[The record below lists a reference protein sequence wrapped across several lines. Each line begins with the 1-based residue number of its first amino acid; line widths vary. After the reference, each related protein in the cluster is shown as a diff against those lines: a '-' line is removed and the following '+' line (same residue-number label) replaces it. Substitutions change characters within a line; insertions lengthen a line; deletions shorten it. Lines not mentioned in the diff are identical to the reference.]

1 MKLKEFIDAG
11 YSYTADW
18 TTTTHKKG
26 KPATDKIISLSKSV
40 AEIPMHTTDSKTKT
54 EITYN
59 LFDRNGKPMAKH
71 LSKENADKFIA
82 KLKTPEKPTI
92 KISVVGVV
100 VSGTDDTYKIRDV
113 ELPLTKE
120 DMWLLKNANK
130 YSITRIDTVV
140 GFTAINEAVFGNK
153 SGIDFK
159 KMPTADVL
167 LKLNDL
173 AKSFK
178 QDHIYNIGNLTKYV
192 VNSPII
198 NKLADYKL
206 KIYPLNIE
214 NVNMLLKNASPTDA
228 INSYTQSK
236 HFDKDDAYVTL
247 VDNTLE
253 SFDTTGVE
261 KACFGSLH
269 FESHVLHDYLHIKA
283 YQEHAIKLNCKKT
296 LDKQDQHNKSDKIKQ
311 NVNNLSCQDLQ
322 DIYEEIIKATKNAKA
337 KSDID
342 PSHALSDYINNYQR
356 DFIKFLFELLDKQV
370 RRSK

>member
-18 TTTTHKKG
+18 TTITHKKG

-40 AEIPMHTTDSKTKT
+40 AEIPMYTTDSKTKT

-59 LFDRNGKPMAKH
+59 LFDRNGEPMAKH

-82 KLKTPEKPTI
+82 KLKAPEKPTA
-92 KISVVGVV
+92 KILV
-100 VSGTDDTYKIRDV
+100 VSVIDNTYKIRDV
-113 ELPLTKE
+113 ELPFTKE

-140 GFTAINEAVFGNK
+140 GFTAINEVALGNK

-178 QDHIYNIGNLTKYV
+178 QDHIYNIGDLIKYV

-198 NKLADYKL
+198 NNLADYKL

-236 HFDKDDAYVTL
+236 HFNKDDAYVTL
-247 VDNTLE
+247 VDNALE
-253 SFDTTGVE
+253 SLDSTGAE

-269 FESHVLHDYLHIKA
+269 FENHLLYDYLHIKA
-283 YQEHAIKLNCKKT
+283 YQERAIKLNRKKR
-296 LDKQDQHNKSDKIKQ
+296 LDKQKQHNKPDKIKQ

-322 DIYEEIIKATKNAKA
+322 DIYEEIIKATENAKA
-337 KSDID
+337 KSDVD

-356 DFIKFLFELLDKQV
+356 DFIKFLFELWDKQV

>member
-59 LFDRNGKPMAKH
+59 LFDRNGEPMAKH

-82 KLKTPEKPTI
+82 KLKSPEKPTI
-92 KISVVGVV
+92 KISVVSV
-100 VSGTDDTYKIRDV
+100 TDNTYNIRDV
-113 ELPLTKE
+113 GLPLTKE

-140 GFTAINEAVFGNK
+140 EFTAINEAVFGNK
-153 SGIDFK
+153 SGVDFK

-173 AKSFK
+173 ARSFK
-178 QDHIYNIGNLTKYV
+178 QDHIYNIGDLTKYV
-192 VNSPII
+192 IDSPII

-206 KIYPLNIE
+206 KLYPLNIE
-214 NVNMLLKNASPTDA
+214 NVNILLKNASPTDA
-228 INSYTQSK
+228 INSYMQSK
-236 HFDKDDAYVTL
+236 HFDKNDEYVTL

-253 SFDTTGVE
+253 SFDITGVE
-261 KACFGSLH
+261 KAYFGSLH
-269 FESHVLHDYLHIKA
+269 FKNHLLHDYLRIKA
-283 YQEHAIKLNCKKT
+283 YQERAIKLNCEKT
-296 LDKQDQHNKSDKIKQ
+296 LDKQKQHNKSNKIKQ
-311 NVNNLSCQDLQ
+311 NVSNLSCQNLQ
-322 DIYEEIIKATKNAKA
+322 DIYEEIIKATKNAKS
-337 KSDID
+337 KSDVD